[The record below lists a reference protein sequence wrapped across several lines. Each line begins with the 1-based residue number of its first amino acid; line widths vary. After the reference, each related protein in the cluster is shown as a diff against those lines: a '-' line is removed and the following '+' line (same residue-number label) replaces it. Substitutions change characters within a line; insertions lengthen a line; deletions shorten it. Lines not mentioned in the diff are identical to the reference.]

1 MTKKEYKA
9 YYRRILD
16 AVVGRTYYD
25 PMLSMVHVMTVDE
38 KKELVIPMLSKDCE
52 SMTWFEKEQCVTV
65 QKCLNERRDIDYAE
79 ALLLLGDSY
88 KENINSYMDYGRMIA
103 PGLYPI
109 RWYELEL
116 LAWSGSLDSDI
127 VCICRDVELTS
138 TYNYVHVCR
147 DGYVKRTSMNGD
159 RLFDPDDDYICF
171 LIDLEYASF
180 IRRKMKKEEA
190 LSQTPKDFSESP
202 SNSKICIDLSQ
213 ISDIYEVHHTIGSA
227 NVIGDTEIEILI
239 ENVSESNDVSIED
252 RFSISC
258 DTKSLTRRI
267 FYDVSEELGLKNF
280 GQPSESSIRTMLESK
295 GYNLRKFKIIRRES
309 VQCKNNTFGIACKD
323 KGLNSFD
330 VLVYLMDQP
339 IMVMSPQLKEYPD
352 FRVCCVNE
360 ETQDRIL
367 KSIEEEFVEQ
377 RFGPLSF
384 NSIRSKLIYDDFPSS
399 TWYCKLNTKKGI
411 DYLREKIL
419 KK

>member
-1 MTKKEYKA
+1 MTKKEYEA
-9 YYRRILD
+9 YYQRVFD

-25 PMLSMVHVMTVDE
+25 PMMNMAHVMTIDE
-38 KKELVIPMLSKDCE
+38 AEESVIPILSKDCE
-52 SMTWFEKEQCVTV
+52 NMTWLEKQQSVIV
-65 QKCLNERRDIDYAE
+65 QKCLNDRADIDYAE

-88 KENINSYMDYGRMIA
+88 KENINSYMDYGRMFA

-116 LAWSGSLDSDI
+116 LAWSGSLDSDL
-127 VCICRDVELTS
+127 VCICRDVESQS

-147 DGYVKRTSMNGD
+147 DGYIKMTSMNGD
-159 RLFDPDDDYICF
+159 RLFDPNDNYICF

-180 IRRKMKKEEA
+180 IRRKMKKEEV

-202 SNSKICIDLSQ
+202 FNSKICKDLSQ
-213 ISDIYEVHHTIGSA
+213 IPDIYEVHHTIGVA
-227 NVIGDTEIEILI
+227 NLIGDTEIEILI

-258 DTKSLTRRI
+258 ATTSLTRRI
-267 FYDVSEELGLKNF
+267 FDDVSEELGLKKF
-280 GQPSESSIRTMLESK
+280 GQPSDSSIYTMLKSK
-295 GYNLRKFKIIRRES
+295 GYNLRKIKIIRRES
-309 VQCKNNTFGIACKD
+309 VQCKNNTFGIACKG

-330 VLVYLMDQP
+330 VLVYLMDHP
-339 IMVMSPQLKEYPD
+339 VMVLSSQVKECPD

-384 NSIRSKLIYDDFPSS
+384 DSIRTKLIYDDFQVA
-399 TWYCKLNTKKGI
+399 LGI
-411 DYLREKIL
+411 VN
-419 KK
+419 

>member
-1 MTKKEYKA
+1 MTKKEYEA
-9 YYRRILD
+9 YYQRVFD

-25 PMLSMVHVMTVDE
+25 PMMNMAHVMTIDE
-38 KKELVIPMLSKDCE
+38 EEESVIPILSKDCE
-52 SMTWFEKEQCVTV
+52 SMAWFEKQQCVIV
-65 QKCLNERRDIDYAE
+65 QKCLNDRADIDYAE

-88 KENINSYMDYGRMIA
+88 KENINSYMDYGRMFA

-116 LAWSGSLDSDI
+116 LAWSGSLDSDL
-127 VCICRDVELTS
+127 VCICRDVESQS

-159 RLFDPDDDYICF
+159 RLFDPDDYYICF

-180 IRRKMKKEEA
+180 IRRKMKREEA

-202 SNSKICIDLSQ
+202 SNSKICKDLSQ
-213 ISDIYEVHHTIGSA
+213 IPDIYEVHHTIGSA
-227 NVIGDTEIEILI
+227 NVIGDTEIEVLI

-280 GQPSESSIRTMLESK
+280 GQPSESSIRAMLESK
-295 GYNLRKFKIIRRES
+295 GYNSRKFKIIRRES
-309 VQCKNNTFGIACKD
+309 VQCKK
-323 KGLNSFD
+323 
-330 VLVYLMDQP
+330 
-339 IMVMSPQLKEYPD
+339 
-352 FRVCCVNE
+352 
-360 ETQDRIL
+360 
-367 KSIEEEFVEQ
+367 
-377 RFGPLSF
+377 
-384 NSIRSKLIYDDFPSS
+384 
-399 TWYCKLNTKKGI
+399 
-411 DYLREKIL
+411 
-419 KK
+419 